1 MIAYIDE
8 AGDIGTGGN
17 GTRWFVFG
25 CVMVADANVDEMRT
39 RAHAAEQIVG
49 RDLHFRDL
57 SHDDRIGVI
66 EFLRDAPFMGVIVAT
81 DTTKTRRDSA
91 LAYPPLQH
99 NYAARFVVE
108 RISRYAQELG
118 EPATVYFE
126 HRRGFDYSGFDR
138 YITRLI
144 NDPDEHWLDSNYLS
158 PGRINRMRKNDDPIL
173 GVADGL
179 AYAGFRALEPHRK
192 WKSYETSYLDRFT
205 PSLWRGPASDENIR
219 TWGVVLMPTM
229 LRTEF
234 GQEYPWLESLAAK

>member
-8 AGDIGTGGN
+8 AGDIGTGGR

-25 CVMVADANVDEMRT
+25 CVMVADANIEEMRT

-81 DTTKTRRDSA
+81 DTTKA
-91 LAYPPLQH
+91 KK
-99 NYAARFVVE
+99 
-108 RISRYAQELG
+108 RISMYAQELG
-118 EPATVYFE
+118 EPATIYFE
-126 HRRGFDYSGFDR
+126 HRRGFDYSGLDR
-138 YITRLI
+138 YMTRLI
-144 NDPDEHWLDSNYLS
+144 NDPDEHWFDSNYLS
-158 PGRINRMRKNDDPIL
+158 PGRISRMRKNDDPIL

-192 WKSYETSYLDRFT
+192 WKSYETSYLGRFT
-205 PSLWRGPASDENIR
+205 PSLWRGPASDQNIR